1 MARYGGKFGSNAEYR
16 VFADGFAY
24 NQFPGIAGRNGNDD
38 WTIVQRGVRVDANAS
53 AQNSITVEGDA
64 YSGNAGEIASSVV
77 SIFPPVNG
85 ALPLNDR
92 FSGWNLLS
100 RWNHVVSPHSET
112 SLQERR
118 EAARTIR
125 PSCAPMCDLSGKW
138 SWNMS
143 AYFVGR

>member
-1 MARYGGKFGSNAEYR
+1 MNAVNGVINVITKEASDTQGGLLTQGVGTSDQAGGIARYGGKFGSNAVYR

-38 WTIVQRGVRVDANAS
+38 WTIVQGGGRVDANAS

-92 FSGWNLLS
+92 FSG
-100 RWNHVVSPHSET
+100 
-112 SLQERR
+112 
-118 EAARTIR
+118 
-125 PSCAPMCDLSGKW
+125 
-138 SWNMS
+138 
-143 AYFVGR
+143 